1 MKLGILAAS
10 TLLGVVSLGPA
21 SFAQGDVMQERSRM
35 SAGADSATVGRT
47 APATATVRPLES
59 ARMPAGMLPEQP
71 SGPSRNSVGDM
82 SSEPM
87 AGSSLQRS
95 LRRD

>member
-10 TLLGVVSLGPA
+10 TLLGVVSLIPA

-35 SAGADSATVGRT
+35 SAGVDSATVSRM
-47 APATATVRPLES
+47 APATAARPLES

-71 SGPSRNSVGDM
+71 SGPSRNSVGAM
-82 SSEPM
+82 SHEPTV
-87 AGSSLQRS
+87 GHSLQRS
-95 LRRD
+95 LRRE